1 MALEQDTVKYPIAAL
16 VVVFTIIRLLI
27 ASLINLG
34 NDEVYYFT
42 YAVLPDWNHFDHPPL
57 VGIFIR
63 LFTFNLHSNSEV
75 FVRMPGIVAAA
86 VNTWLIAY
94 CGSLVKNRNTGII
107 AAVLYNSSVY
117 TSILSGIFILPDSVQ
132 LTFWLAALYAMLRCI
147 KATGLAGIRRYL
159 LLTGLLIGLATMSKV
174 HGVFL
179 WAGFLGFI
187 AVDHRGLFKS
197 PYLYVSLA
205 ITALLVSPILFW
217 NIGNDFITWRFH
229 SERVTVTGAGIN
241 LKSFFGTTIGQ
252 ILYANPFQ
260 VAIFILAGRE
270 LVRKK
275 VFADAASVAL
285 LLWCSL
291 PIIGCTMLVSLFRD
305 TLPHWSGPGFIGLM
319 LIGAAW
325 ADGVILPTISNL
337 PRKLLIGSVG
347 LILFVFTVGPILIR
361 CYPGTMSSA
370 PFPRTGAGDATLDIT
385 GWEQLLP
392 AFEKLRN
399 DDVANGRMQRNAPM
413 VVHKWFPGSHIYY
426 HVAYPLGMRT
436 VGVGKLEDL
445 HQFAWLNAIYGQ
457 VAAGSDA
464 WYITPSN
471 NFTDPA
477 VQFAGQFERF
487 EKAGTITQRRNGHAA
502 RHWYIYRLKNAQQNL
517 NNPISHPSSL
527 SSLSSPSSY
536 FPN

>member
-1 MALEQDTVKYPIAAL
+1 MALGYLEKHPVTAL

-27 ASLINLG
+27 ANLINLG

-63 LFTFNLHSNSEV
+63 LFTFNLHGNSEA

-86 VNTWLIAY
+86 INTWLIAR
-94 CGSLVKNRNTGII
+94 CGLLISNRNTGLI

-132 LTFWLAALYAMLRCI
+132 LTFWLAALNAMLRCI
-147 KATGLAGIRRYL
+147 KASGLADIRRYL
-159 LLTGLLIGLATMSKV
+159 LFIGLFAGLATMSKV

-179 WAGFLGFI
+179 WFGFLGFI
-187 AVDHRGLFKS
+187 VSDRRGLLKS
-197 PYLYVSLA
+197 PYLYLSIA

-217 NIGNDFITWRFH
+217 NFSNDFITWRFH
-229 SERVTVTGAGIN
+229 SERVTVSESGMNI
-241 LKSFFGTTIGQ
+241 KSFLRTTIGQ

-260 VAIFILAGRE
+260 IIIFILTGKAIARG
-270 LVRKK
+270 LSV
-275 VFADAASVAL
+275 ANAAAVAL
-285 LLWCSL
+285 LYWCSL
-291 PIIGCTMLVSLFRD
+291 PIIACTMLVSLFRD
-305 TLPHWSGPGFIGLM
+305 TLPHWSGPGFLGLI
-319 LIGAAW
+319 LLGAAW
-325 ADGVILPTISNL
+325 CDKSIFPNLYNL
-337 PRKLLIGSVG
+337 PKKLLTGSVG
-347 LILFVFTVGPILIR
+347 LILFVFTFGPILIR
-361 CYPGTMSSA
+361 CYPGTMSPK
-370 PFPRTGAGDATLDIT
+370 PFPHTGAGDATLDIT

-399 DDVANGRMQRNAPM
+399 DDIANGKISRSAPM

-445 HQFAWLNAIYGQ
+445 HQFAWLNQLYGP
-457 VAAGSDA
+457 VTAGSDA

-471 NFTDPA
+471 NFNDPSEL
-477 VQFAGQFERF
+477 FAGRFERF
-487 EKAGTITQRRNGHAA
+487 EKAGTITQRRNDRVARYWFVYRLRNA
-502 RHWYIYRLKNAQQNL
+502 RHDLGWQVEADG
-517 NNPISHPSSL
+517 
-527 SSLSSPSSY
+527 
-536 FPN
+536 

>member
-1 MALEQDTVKYPIAAL
+1 MALGYLEKHPVTAL

-27 ASLINLG
+27 ANLINLG

-63 LFTFNLHSNSEV
+63 LFTFNLHGNSEV
-75 FVRMPGIVAAA
+75 FVRMPGIAAA
-86 VNTWLIAY
+86 AINTWLIAR
-94 CGSLVKNRNTGII
+94 CGLLISNRNTGLI

-132 LTFWLAALYAMLRCI
+132 LTFWLAALNAMLRCI
-147 KATGLAGIRRYL
+147 KATGLADIRRYL
-159 LLTGLLIGLATMSKV
+159 LLIGLFTGLATMSKV

-179 WAGFLGFI
+179 WFGFLGFI
-187 AVDHRGLFKS
+187 VSDRRGLLKS
-197 PYLYVSLA
+197 PYLYLSIA
-205 ITALLVSPILFW
+205 ITALLVSPILLW
-217 NIGNDFITWRFH
+217 NFSNDFITWRFH
-229 SERVTVTGAGIN
+229 SERVTVSESGMNI
-241 LKSFFGTTIGQ
+241 KSFLRTTIGQ

-260 VAIFILAGRE
+260 IIIFILTGKAIARG
-270 LVRKK
+270 LSV
-275 VFADAASVAL
+275 ANAAAVAL
-285 LLWCSL
+285 LYWCSL
-291 PIIGCTMLVSLFRD
+291 PIIACTMLVSLFRD
-305 TLPHWSGPGFIGLM
+305 TLPHWSGPGFLGLI
-319 LIGAAW
+319 LLGAAW
-325 ADGVILPTISNL
+325 CDKSIFPNLYNL
-337 PRKLLIGSVG
+337 PKKLLTGSVG
-347 LILFVFTVGPILIR
+347 LILFVFTFGPILIR
-361 CYPGTMSSA
+361 CYPGTMSPK
-370 PFPRTGAGDATLDIT
+370 PFPHTGAGDATLDIT

-399 DDVANGRMQRNAPM
+399 DDIAKGVMTRDAPM

-445 HQFAWLNAIYGQ
+445 HQFAWLNRLYGP

-477 VQFAGQFERF
+477 EQYAGQFESF
-487 EKAGTITQRRNGHAA
+487 EKAGTITQRRNGQVARYWFVYRLRNA
-502 RHWYIYRLKNAQQNL
+502 RHDLGWQVEADG
-517 NNPISHPSSL
+517 
-527 SSLSSPSSY
+527 
-536 FPN
+536 